1 MTWST
6 IEDAWGNDV
15 DENINN
21 FYKTNHNNTYNVNN
35 SPSHLNNQ
43 LEQQQIEQHQIEQHK
58 LESDKID
65 KHKMEIK
72 KLEDQQKQ
80 ELNKNKFYHMVER
93 RLNLLEKNSSFVNNK
108 IDKLS
113 LRIESEIKSLGR
125 QLNNLDFPKQTYHE
139 SQENNYSQN
148 MNDIIL
154 FIIFGI
160 FILILMDSMYRLLQL
175 KIKNI

>member
-21 FYKTNHNNTYNVNN
+21 FYKNNQNNTYNVNG
-35 SPSHLNNQ
+35 SPAYLNNQ
-43 LEQQQIEQHQIEQHK
+43 LEQQKVEQQK
-58 LESDKID
+58 LEQDKID
-65 KHKMEIK
+65 KHKMEMK

-80 ELNKNKFYHMVER
+80 ELNKNKFYHMVEQ
-93 RLNLLEKNSSFVNNK
+93 RLNLLEKNNSFVNNK

-113 LRIESEIKSLGR
+113 LRIESEIQNLGL
-125 QLNNLDFPKQTYHE
+125 QLQNLDFPEQTYHE

>member
-6 IEDAWGNDV
+6 LEDAWGNDDV

-21 FYKTNHNNTYNVNN
+21 FYKNNDNNTYNVHG
-35 SPSHLNNQ
+35 SPAYLNNQ
-43 LEQQQIEQHQIEQHK
+43 LEQQKVEQQKVEQ
-58 LESDKID
+58 EKID

-80 ELNKNKFYHMVER
+80 ELDKNKFYHMVEQ
-93 RLNLLEKNSSFVNNK
+93 RLNLLEKNNSFVNNK
-108 IDKLS
+108 IDKLT
-113 LRIESEIKSLGR
+113 LRIESEIQNLGL
-125 QLNNLDFPKQTYHE
+125 QLQNLDFPEQMHTEYP
-139 SQENNYSQN
+139 ENNYTQN